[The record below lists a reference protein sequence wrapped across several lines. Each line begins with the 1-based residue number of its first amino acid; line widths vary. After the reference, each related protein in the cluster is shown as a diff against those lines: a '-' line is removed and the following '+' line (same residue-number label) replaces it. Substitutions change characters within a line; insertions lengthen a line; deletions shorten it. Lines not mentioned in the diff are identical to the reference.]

1 MERNKMMTQLFGFN
15 AFITMSVCIALLPLF
30 LPTDAQAKTSQDL
43 VMQTRQ
49 CFANARGDVLKEQQ
63 CREAYLATKRS
74 TNAETLQ
81 KIKQSESYQQG
92 ADKQRQFITGSQ
104 Q

>member
-1 MERNKMMTQLFGFN
+1 MVTLLTWALIVGVFSVGILFSSK
-15 AFITMSVCIALLPLF
+15 AH
-30 LPTDAQAKTSQDL
+30 AKTSQDL
-43 VMQTRQ
+43 VVQTRQ

-81 KIKQSESYQQG
+81 KIKHSESYQQG
-92 ADKQRQFITGSQ
+92 ADKQRQLTGSQ

>member
-1 MERNKMMTQLFGFN
+1 MTTQVFSFN
-15 AFITMSVCIALLPLF
+15 LFITVSAFIALLPLF

-49 CFANARGDVLKEQQ
+49 CFANARGDAQKEQQ

-92 ADKQRQFITGSQ
+92 ADKQRQLITGSQ

>member
-1 MERNKMMTQLFGFN
+1 MMTRLLGFN
-15 AFITMSVCIALLPLF
+15 AFITMTTAIAFLPLV
-30 LPTDAQAKTSQDL
+30 LPTDAQAKSSQDL
-43 VMQTRQ
+43 IIQTRQ

-74 TNAETLQ
+74 TNADTLQ

-92 ADKQRQFITGSQ
+92 ADKQRQLTGSQ